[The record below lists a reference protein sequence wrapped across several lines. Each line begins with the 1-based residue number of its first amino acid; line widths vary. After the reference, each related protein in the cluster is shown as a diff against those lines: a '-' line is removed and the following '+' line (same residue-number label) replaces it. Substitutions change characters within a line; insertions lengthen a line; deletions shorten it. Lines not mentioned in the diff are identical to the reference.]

1 VSVHELH
8 REQVVA
14 RPLDEVFDFFSRAGN
29 LALLTPPQ
37 MRFQMITPEP
47 IAMGVGTLIEYRLR
61 VHGLPL
67 RWISRID
74 EWDEGRRFA
83 DRQLRGPY
91 KLWLHSHEFEAV
103 PEGTKV
109 SDHVRFELPLGLLGE
124 LGGLP
129 LVRRDLAS
137 IFDYRRAAVEK
148 LLGGAAQ

>member
-109 SDHVRFELPLGLLGE
+109 NDHVRFELPLGLLGE

-129 LVRRDLAS
+129 LVRRDLAR
-137 IFDYRRAAVEK
+137 IFDYRRAAVEN
-148 LLGGAAQ
+148 LLGGAP